1 MRAFRH
7 VDVFT
12 RAPFSGNGLTVF
24 PESAGLSAAQM
35 QRVTQ
40 EMRQFESIFLV
51 ATEDAHEVVARVFT
65 VEEEL
70 DFAGHPVLG
79 AACVLHERLVGAG
92 ERETWRIR
100 LNRSV
105 APVTT
110 VRHEGWY
117 SATMEQGAPTFGS
130 VATPELRAEYAA
142 ALSLTVDDLD
152 ETLPLQM
159 VSTGLPYLLVPVR
172 RGLERARIAHPEVRG
187 TAGQGRREVR
197 LRLRSTGARGTHLG

>member
-12 RAPFSGNGLTVF
+12 RAPYSGNGLTVF
-24 PESAGLSAAQM
+24 PESAGLSAEQM

-79 AACVLHERLVGAG
+79 AACVLHERLGGAG
-92 ERETWRIR
+92 ERESWRIQ

-110 VRHEGWY
+110 ERRNGWY
-117 SATMEQGAPTFGS
+117 SATMEQGEPILGEFAAS
-130 VATPELRAEYAA
+130 ELRAE
-142 ALSLTVDDLD
+142 
-152 ETLPLQM
+152 
-159 VSTGLPYLLVPVR
+159 
-172 RGLERARIAHPEVRG
+172 
-187 TAGQGRREVR
+187 
-197 LRLRSTGARGTHLG
+197 